1 MYVDQT
7 VLVVFVLRSSDV
19 SVIDAVL
26 FEMSLESLGVSF
38 KTRIKYWIPSYNKD
52 RYEYK
57 NNSSAESRQK

>member
-38 KTRIKYWIPSYNKD
+38 KTRIKY
-52 RYEYK
+52 
-57 NNSSAESRQK
+57 